1 MFLNVEIDSDPALHR
16 RTQFGYRQPT
26 FEASL
31 DTFRAYWE
39 HYVLARHEFDF
50 DISEFQL
57 MDLEFAAENGNISFP
72 MIQPARLG
80 HRRHLDGS
88 APSFPWSALT

>member
-1 MFLNVEIDSDPALHR
+1 MNVEIDADPTLHR
-16 RTQFGYRQPT
+16 LTQFGYRRPT

-57 MDLEFAAENGNISFP
+57 MDLEFAAENGNILF
-72 MIQPARLG
+72 L
-80 HRRHLDGS
+80 
-88 APSFPWSALT
+88 